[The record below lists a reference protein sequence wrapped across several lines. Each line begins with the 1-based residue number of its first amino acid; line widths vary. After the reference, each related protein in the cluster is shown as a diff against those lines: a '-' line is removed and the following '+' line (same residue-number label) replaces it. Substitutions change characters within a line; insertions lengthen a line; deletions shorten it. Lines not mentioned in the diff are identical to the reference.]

1 MAIRR
6 IRKRRPRPRPQDL
19 IQEVTTKLPFL
30 DLIKTHVLS
39 PAIIGSVFRQRMA
52 AMMAA
57 LFSLSA
63 AFVVPSSLMR
73 AVPAARSL
81 APMMKTNIP
90 RIELPSAVDSI
101 LKEQDLN
108 NPNKLDDDAYN
119 TYSAAAI
126 GGTLLVFLLP
136 IFNFAGFFPDFIL
149 SALIGGGA
157 AAYCSL
163 RNDVI
168 GEYANKAGGYVMMG
182 IDKGV
187 EAAPG
192 VKAKIEDLIK
202 QLKN

>member
-1 MAIRR
+1 
-6 IRKRRPRPRPQDL
+6 
-19 IQEVTTKLPFL
+19 
-30 DLIKTHVLS
+30 
-39 PAIIGSVFRQRMA
+39 MA

-73 AVPAARSL
+73 IPAARSL
-81 APMMKTNIP
+81 APTMKTNIP

-108 NPNKLDDDAYN
+108 NPNNLDDDAYN

>member
-39 PAIIGSVFRQRMA
+39 ATIIGSVFRQRMA

>member
-1 MAIRR
+1 
-6 IRKRRPRPRPQDL
+6 
-19 IQEVTTKLPFL
+19 
-30 DLIKTHVLS
+30 
-39 PAIIGSVFRQRMA
+39 MA

-73 AVPAARSL
+73 AIPAARSL

-108 NPNKLDDDAYN
+108 NPNNLDDEAYN

-163 RNDVI
+163 RNDII